1 MDGRNRGFTLIE
13 LLVVVAIIGVLAA
26 VGVVAF
32 NGFLSNAKKNSFKA
46 QHKTIVSYVQTEFQR
61 CMFGA
66 EYIMGTTSRDESRCS
81 VLSSGSSSGSPDDDA
96 GTALKDLFDNIYEPL
111 DGAGRRK
118 LAFAKAAGDE
128 TKCTARDSGGDAGC
142 HFLGWDRQRKVM
154 LIYSYI
160 ENNNPIKTTVPFPD

>member
-1 MDGRNRGFTLIE
+1 MKQKGFTLIE
-13 LLVVVAIIGVLAA
+13 LLVVVAIIGILAA

-32 NGFLSNAKKNSFKA
+32 QGFINNARENAFES
-46 QHKTIVSYVQTEFQR
+46 QHKTIVNYVQAEFAK
-61 CMFGA
+61 CMLGA
-66 EYIMGTTSRDESRCS
+66 ERIMGTTSRDESKCS
-81 VLSSGSSSGSPDDDA
+81 VLASGSSSGSPDDDA
-96 GTALKDLFDNIYEPL
+96 GTALKDLFDNIFEPL

-142 HFLGWDRQRKVM
+142 HFLGWDRARKVM

-160 ENNNPIKTTVPFPD
+160 ENNVPIMATVPFPD